1 VLDDCIGAR
10 EEEAFVTVVVPT
22 YEERWTA
29 VIPSHLQDLGVP
41 IGLAHVM
48 TLDHQSI
55 SDFCMHGVAP
65 R

>member
-1 VLDDCIGAR
+1 
-10 EEEAFVTVVVPT
+10 VTVVVPT